1 MKSPCRVCI
10 ADDEYLARELVKE
23 FLRPFPQFQLT
34 WECETGQEAADVI
47 RDEQP
52 DLVFLDIQMPELT
65 GLEVLEV
72 TGRKHGVIFTTAYDQ
87 YALKAFDLHAVDY
100 LLKPFSRERFEAALH
115 KAAQQVAAQ
124 ENPPLQQ
131 LLSQQQQQAQR
142 ILLRDRGQTVA
153 IPFEELL
160 YAEAQDDYVV
170 LHTAARSWMKT
181 QTLSELEQQLPAQ
194 QFVRVHRSFMLNLQ
208 AFDSLQKI
216 SKDSHQALLRGGK
229 SVPVSRSGLDKLRAA
244 GLSLNA

>member
-142 ILLRDRGQTVA
+142 ILLRERGQTVA

-181 QTLSELEQQLPAQ
+181 RTLQRAGTTATGAAVCPCTSLVYAESAGFRQPAESQQRQPSGADA
-194 QFVRVHRSFMLNLQ
+194 RW
-208 AFDSLQKI
+208 QK
-216 SKDSHQALLRGGK
+216 
-229 SVPVSRSGLDKLRAA
+229 RSGQPFRT
-244 GLSLNA
+244 G